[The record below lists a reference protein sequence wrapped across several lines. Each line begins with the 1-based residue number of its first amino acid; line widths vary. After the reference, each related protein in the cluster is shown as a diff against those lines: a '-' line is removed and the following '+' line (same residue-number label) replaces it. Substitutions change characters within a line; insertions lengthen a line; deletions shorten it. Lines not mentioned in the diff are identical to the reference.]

1 MRRLLAVVLAALM
14 ALGAVPAM
22 AAATDAALTFV
33 VADEVTGTDIQMITW
48 ENLVH
53 ALIYAPLVLMDETN
67 TSLTPNMVSAVTV
80 ENDGKDIVF
89 TIPEGICFSNG
100 DPVTAEAVAANFERY
115 RNVSVYASDLDPVTS
130 IETAGDKVIFHCD
143 KAAPYLGAMLVSSYS
158 GVDNVAAI
166 AEGGD
171 DAFNLSAVTY
181 GPYSVSEWTQGQ
193 QIVLTRNE
201 NYKSFNPS
209 STNKGPVYPAQITIR
224 FISDDYTRVNELLS
238 GSVDYIDAVPAANLS
253 ELQSAPGVV
262 LAHTMQPGCDFLLL
276 NTKDPILAD
285 YNVRLAIAK
294 GINRQELCAAQDD
307 TIIPADGF
315 LTPAQIGYS
324 AESAASLAEKYAYDP
339 EGAKKLLA
347 DAGWADSDG
356 DGILDKDGTKLSF
369 EYLVATDYTAMKN
382 AAPVIQYQLKQIGV
396 DMVVSE
402 LEGSAIKAKA
412 LEGNYQTA
420 MRKYAWADADMLTN
434 LFGTSSGYYSDA
446 TLDQLLEE
454 GRYITDGAER
464 AAKYAQA
471 QDVIFEQL
479 PGIPLFYELQYSA
492 YSDKLQGIRF
502 SSTGNFIA
510 DDLYKAE

>member
-166 AEGGD
+166 AEGGERCVQPVRRHLRPVFRLRVD
-171 DAFNLSAVTY
+171 PVAS
-181 GPYSVSEWTQGQ
+181 Q

-276 NTKDPILAD
+276 NTKAPILAD

-339 EGAKKLLA
+339 EGAKKRLA
-347 DAGWADSDG
+347 DAGWADSDATTHS
-356 DGILDKDGTKLSF
+356 GTR
-369 EYLVATDYTAMKN
+369 T
-382 AAPVIQYQLKQIGV
+382 
-396 DMVVSE
+396 
-402 LEGSAIKAKA
+402 
-412 LEGNYQTA
+412 
-420 MRKYAWADADMLTN
+420 
-434 LFGTSSGYYSDA
+434 
-446 TLDQLLEE
+446 
-454 GRYITDGAER
+454 
-464 AAKYAQA
+464 AQA
-471 QDVIFEQL
+471 L
-479 PGIPLFYELQYSA
+479 L
-492 YSDKLQGIRF
+492 
-502 SSTGNFIA
+502 
-510 DDLYKAE
+510 